1 MAQVNQNPAGGI
13 HLDSMIRVEPFDIFD
28 GREGEAKTKNFFNDV
43 TKFMNSRN
51 IPNKE
56 IVKEIVPYLRGRA
69 EILFQLAKAK
79 RRYAEYDVA
88 YWNPVPARAAVQEV
102 RDEQGVVTTPAVQ
115 EQPEIPKTLRTMF
128 EDLLIKEVNED
139 TIRNK
144 IKATGKQLQ
153 GEPFVEFADRVRLL
167 VFQLH
172 SYTYTDAQRALDQ
185 GHTKEFQEALV
196 LIRDGAYPKLWDFL
210 VSQGHIDES
219 VRTEATFQAAIEG
232 SKVWEASNEGRA
244 FLASR
249 PRAQHAG
256 FSGGP
261 VVPTLAQPIGAVAL
275 KGKGNNKKKR
285 KRKDKKTGQQR
296 KNQQPGQQPDQPTE
310 AQNKQLIVHNQVC
323 KYCGIKNH
331 AVSTCRRK
339 AADVARGIHKD
350 KCDGYPITPYYLMRQ
365 QGAAAIAPAEQQ
377 QTSQPVAAFNQSYQP
392 AAAFN
397 LSPQPVTA
405 FNLSSQEWE
414 QWAQGQIP
422 PQIQHA
428 NLQGNMCYANTRP

>member
-1 MAQVNQNPAGGI
+1 MAQVNHNQAGGI
-13 HLDSMIRVEPFDIFD
+13 HLDSMIRVEPFDILD

-51 IPNKE
+51 ISNKD

-185 GHTKEFQEALV
+185 GHAKEFQEALV

-232 SKVWEASNEGRA
+232 SKVWEASSEGRA

-256 FSGGP
+256 LSGGP
-261 VVPTLAQPIGAVAL
+261 VVPTLAQPIGAVAP

-285 KRKDKKTGQQR
+285 KGKNKKTGQPQ
-296 KNQQPGQQPDQPTE
+296 KHQQHDQPTE
-310 AQNKQLIVHNQVC
+310 AQSKQLGAHNQVC

-331 AVSTCRRK
+331 SVSACRRK

-365 QGAAAIAPAEQQ
+365 QQAAAIAPAHQQ
-377 QTSQPVAAFNQSYQP
+377 QTSQPVAAFNLPS
-392 AAAFN
+392 
-397 LSPQPVTA
+397 QPVAA

-422 PQIQHA
+422 PQLQHA
-428 NLQGNMCYANTRP
+428 NLQGNMCYATTAP